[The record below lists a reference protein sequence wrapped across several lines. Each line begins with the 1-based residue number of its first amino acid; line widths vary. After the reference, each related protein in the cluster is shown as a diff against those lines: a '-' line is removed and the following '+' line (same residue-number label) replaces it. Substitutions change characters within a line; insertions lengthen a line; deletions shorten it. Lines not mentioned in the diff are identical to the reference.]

1 MTKQKEYT
9 LEQVKDAEKLCQ
21 IKCDASIT
29 EWSLLRTIITAYIDG
44 IGAGLQLSK
53 QESVNYMQTKI

>member
-21 IKCDASIT
+21 IKRDTSIT

-44 IGAGLQLSK
+44 IGVGLQLSVK
-53 QESVNYMQTKI
+53 RCDEKPLF